1 MKQTYTD
8 IRNST
13 AFGGVFLL
21 SLKINILPQKW
32 PVTITMID
40 NFPKKWQF
48 TQNMIIYMRDGD
60 DRMNL
65 TKKWKDIGDQVYGDV
80 AGGKENPSL
89 IFILMM
95 ITVMVM
101 VATKM

>member
-1 MKQTYTD
+1 
-8 IRNST
+8 
-13 AFGGVFLL
+13 
-21 SLKINILPQKW
+21 
-32 PVTITMID
+32 
-40 NFPKKWQF
+40 
-48 TQNMIIYMRDGD
+48 MIIYMRDGD